1 MTTRIVD
8 LGPDDTDLVR
18 EFVPDHIFADAQVS
32 RNADGTLCLLVRPR
46 GSSRVLRITATAT
59 AAAEL

>member
-1 MTTRIVD
+1 MTSRIVD
-8 LGPDDTDLVR
+8 ADTVALVR
-18 EFVPDHIFADAQVS
+18 EFVPDEVFADAQVS
-32 RNADGTLCLLVRPR
+32 RNADDTLCLIVRPR